1 METVSFLIYH
11 LRSNLTYSFNIMIQN
26 FIDWLVNIIST
37 LGYPGVALSV
47 FIESFFAPIPSEI
60 ILPFSG
66 FVASQGVLNIYLVIG
81 IATIAA
87 YLGTLPFYFVGLW
100 GEKFVSKFLD
110 RYGKYLFIQKDDVD
124 WVFGLFEKHGKKI
137 VLFGRLIPIVRT
149 LISFPA
155 GVAKMNFTV
164 FSMFTLVGALVW
176 NTILTFAGYFLGDSW
191 EVVSGYVSKYE
202 KGILIFLVLVFVL
215 YILRGIKKRRSK

>member
-1 METVSFLIYH
+1 
-11 LRSNLTYSFNIMIQN
+11 MIQN

-66 FVASQGVLNIYLVIG
+66 FVASQGVLNIYLVIA
-81 IATIAA
+81 IATLAA
-87 YLGTLPFYFVGLW
+87 YLGTLPFYFIGLW
-100 GEKFVSKFLD
+100 GEKFVFKFLD
-110 RYGKYLFIQKDDVD
+110 KYGKYLFIQKDDVD
-124 WVFGLFEKHGKKI
+124 WVFSLFDKHGKKI
-137 VLFGRLIPIVRT
+137 VLIGRLIPIVRT

-164 FSMFTLVGALVW
+164 FSIYTLIGSLVW
-176 NTILTFAGYFLGDSW
+176 NTILTSAGFFLGDSW
-191 EVVSGYVSKYE
+191 ELVSSYIAKYE
-202 KGILIFLVLVFVL
+202 KGILVVLLLIFVL
-215 YILRGIKKRRSK
+215 YIMRGFLKKRSKN

>member
-1 METVSFLIYH
+1 MT
-11 LRSNLTYSFNIMIQN
+11 QN

-66 FVASQGVLNIYLVIG
+66 FVASQGVLNIYLVIA
-81 IATIAA
+81 IATLAA
-87 YLGTLPFYFVGLW
+87 YLGTLTFYFIGLW
-100 GEKFVSKFLD
+100 GEKFVFKFLD
-110 RYGKYLFIQKDDVD
+110 KYGKYLFIQRDDVD
-124 WVFGLFEKHGKKI
+124 WVFSLFDKHGKKI
-137 VLFGRLIPIVRT
+137 VLIGRLIPIVRT

-164 FSMFTLVGALVW
+164 FSIYTLIGSLVW
-176 NTILTFAGYFLGDSW
+176 NTILTSAGFFLGDSW
-191 EVVSGYVSKYE
+191 ELVSSYIAKYE
-202 KGILIFLVLVFVL
+202 KGILVVLLLIFVL
-215 YILRGIKKRRSK
+215 YIMRGFLKKRSKN